1 MTYRSSDAAAA
12 PSCGQVLSF
21 ATDWYWEGYYL
32 ASNYP
37 ADWQTHRKIDADAQ
51 VLCRNPRLPSSR

>member
-1 MTYRSSDAAAA
+1 VTVPATSLH
-12 PSCGQVLSF
+12 GQVLSF

-37 ADWQTHRKIDADAQ
+37 ADWQTHRKNR
-51 VLCRNPRLPSSR
+51 C